1 MTTNDATRATA
12 EALPEEPRTMI
23 DALDLLGQ
31 AIRLNELV
39 FMAGHSLGERDHKNA
54 ITTGC
59 DLINDILRDARS
71 VFEALYDGQVARKG
85 GAA

>member
-31 AIRLNELV
+31 AIHLNELV
-39 FMAGHSLGERDHKNA
+39 FMAGHNLGERAHKYA

-71 VFEALYDGQVARKG
+71 VFEELHHDQVARE
-85 GAA
+85 ASI